1 MTLPL
6 RILLFYV
13 NHFKPQLDLSRVSPA
28 KMRVMNRK
36 ELQKIG
42 SFIDEA
48 PCVMKS
54 VENGTFKARDGASI
68 SYRYYQPLETGEE
81 GKSILFFHGGGFVTR
96 DLDSHDKA
104 CRRLAQENRM
114 PVFSI
119 AYRLA
124 PEHKFPVPV
133 QDSYDAFKWLVEEAA
148 DRGLNPER
156 VTVMGDSAGGNLATV
171 VCLLSKREGGI
182 MPWRQV
188 LIYPTV
194 DARLSFPSIDSL
206 GKGYFLTRDLMEWF
220 VAHYQRTEEDIVN
233 PLMSPLLAE
242 DLSGL
247 PPAYV
252 CTADLDPLRDEGMA
266 YAEKLEAAGVE
277 VEFHNFQGVVHGF
290 LNFRRLCKGQNS
302 AMHAAIAA
310 FLAR

>member
-13 NHFKPQLDLSRVSPA
+13 NHFKPKLDLSRVSPA

-42 SFIDEA
+42 PLIDGA
-48 PCVMKS
+48 PCAMKVV
-54 VENGTFKARDGASI
+54 VEAEFTARDGASI
-68 SYRYYQPLETGEE
+68 GYRYYEPLEMGEE

-114 PVFSI
+114 PVFSV

-124 PEHKFPVPV
+124 PEYKFPVPV
-133 QDSYDAFKWLVEEAA
+133 HDCYDAFEWLVDAAA
-148 DRGLNPER
+148 DRGLDPER
-156 VTVMGDSAGGNLATV
+156 ITVMGDSAGGNLATV
-171 VCLLSKREGGI
+171 VCLISQQEAKI

-194 DARLSFPSIDSL
+194 DARLRFPSIDSL
-206 GKGYFLTRDLMEWF
+206 GKGYFLTRELMEWF
-220 VAHYQRTEEDIVN
+220 VAHYQDSKEDILN

-242 DLSGL
+242 DVSGL
-247 PPAYV
+247 PPAYI

-266 YAEKLEAAGVE
+266 YAEKLAAAGVE
-277 VEFHNFQGVVHGF
+277 VEFQNFHGVVHGF
-290 LNFRRLCKGQNS
+290 LNFRRLCKRQNS
-302 AMHAAIAA
+302 AMHASIAA
-310 FLAR
+310 FLVH